1 MTKPVDVVAFIHS
14 YARDGE
20 IGSYMSEL
28 VEGFVAAGIRLHL
41 IQTNHLVGN
50 LGNTGYKPGMSD
62 EKVAAYIN
70 SVRPAFVF
78 TTNRGGITRRI
89 MAGIDCPIVTW
100 MVDRIPFLHHGGGHD
115 DLFSSKDYV
124 ITSSFNNINR
134 LETIYPVL
142 KGRVTFL
149 PFATNANDF
158 AKKADRQ
165 DINISFVGT
174 YFYCGLFSTILK
186 TYRHHPKIRD
196 GLIELTARVRADYD
210 LDFPAALQACG
221 VQQVLGDF
229 HLDMYK
235 FKGLLANLISVND
248 RVQAL
253 DALSDLGLK
262 LYGTQ
267 NWENVSQYSMQL
279 LRCYQ
284 FDTFIKTREQLV
296 DVYQRSKVAFNISHH
311 QAVDGLPYRIFDI
324 MASDALLLTN
334 HRENSDLYRLFGKD
348 MPVPM
353 YKDPAELRRLTIHY
367 LEHEDERLSLVERCN
382 KLMRDDFSFE
392 TRARQF
398 LDIVG
403 VAHPKGSG
411 ALLQVDVEG
420 LFYTPSLYQTLLKAA
435 GLSRGTWLVRIARRM
450 TSGMVSVIVRLTTRA
465 QRQRLRSILRSWLP
479 ASLLRRVKRLV
490 DGG

>member
-1 MTKPVDVVAFIHS
+1 MTKPVEVVAFIHS

-20 IGSYMSEL
+20 MGSYMSEL

-50 LGNTGYKPGMSD
+50 LGSRGYKDGMSD
-62 EKVAAYIN
+62 EKVVAFIN

-78 TTNRGGITRRI
+78 TTNRGGITKRI
-89 MAGIDCPIVTW
+89 MAEIECPIITW

-115 DLFSSKDYV
+115 DLFCSKDYV
-124 ITSSFNNINR
+124 ITSSFKNVNR

-142 KGRVTFL
+142 KGRVVFL

-158 AKKADRQ
+158 AKKAERQ

-174 YFYCGLFSTILK
+174 YFYCGQFTKILE
-186 TYRHHPKIRD
+186 TYRDHPKIRN
-196 GLIELTARVRADYD
+196 GLLELTAMVEADYD
-210 LDFPAALQACG
+210 LDFPAAVKACG
-221 VQQVLGDF
+221 VQRVLEDF
-229 HLDMYK
+229 QLDIYK
-235 FKGLLANLISVND
+235 FKGLLANLISVNS

-253 DALSDLGLK
+253 NALSDLGLK

-267 NWENVSQYSMQL
+267 NWDTVGQYSMQL

-296 DVYQRSKVAFNISHH
+296 DVYQRSKIAFNISHH

-334 HRENSDLYRLFGKD
+334 YRENSDLYRLFGKD

-353 YKDPAELRRLTIHY
+353 YKDPVELRRLSIHY

-392 TRARQF
+392 KRARQF

-403 VAHPKGSG
+403 VAHPAGSG
-411 ALLQVDVEG
+411 ALIKVDADA
-420 LFYTPSLYQTLLKAA
+420 LFYMSKPVLRKTSAA
-435 GLSRGTWLVRIARRM
+435 GLPRKKWGARTIKRALRH
-450 TSGMVSVIVRLTTRA
+450 VVRLVVDFTTRA
-465 QRQRLRSILRSWLP
+465 QRQRMKFILRSLLPQSWL
-479 ASLLRRVKRLV
+479 RGVKEFIV
-490 DGG
+490 NE